1 MTGCSRVNA
10 QLCQTR
16 RLYPP
21 IPADFSLRA
30 HPAYPHESI
39 QGVPLLSSFRV
50 ITEKQAGWKGRSKMC
65 AKPFFS
71 IFCSSVFCDIRT
83 GIGIQFECF
92 TFEIGMWVAREKYDN
107 AKVYFF
113 LSWEIFVK
121 CCVENLES
129 RKIV

>member
-50 ITEKQAGWKGRSKMC
+50 ITEKQAGWKRRSKMC

-107 AKVYFF
+107 ISLFF
-113 LSWEIFVK
+113 FELRNICQVLCREFGKS
-121 CCVENLES
+121 
-129 RKIV
+129 